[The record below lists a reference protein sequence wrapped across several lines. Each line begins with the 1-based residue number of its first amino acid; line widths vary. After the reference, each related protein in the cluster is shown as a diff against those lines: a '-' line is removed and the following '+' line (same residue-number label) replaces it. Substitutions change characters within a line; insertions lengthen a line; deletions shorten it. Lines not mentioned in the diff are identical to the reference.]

1 MRQGWKW
8 ITESEKENTNECF
21 STKSYLS
28 LIKNSFSV
36 PAVYVEIEEVFFSSS
51 RLSINNLLMC

>member
-21 STKSYLS
+21 STKSDLS

-36 PAVYVEIEEVFFSSS
+36 PAVYVEIKEFFQQ
-51 RLSINNLLMC
+51 LEAFN